1 MSNVLSHLF
10 RPLTILKTP
19 GQRKK
24 ILFDI
29 PLEKHGTIR
38 TQAGMFF
45 PGTRNPCAAG
55 WIPLSGQPGW
65 GLSGI
70 GAGRSSRERPHR
82 LDRHQG
88 PRARS

>member
-29 PLEKHGTIR
+29 QGEK
-38 TQAGMFF
+38 QGMDT
-45 PGTRNPCAAG
+45 PPQRAAG
-55 WIPLSGQPGW
+55 VVDERNW
-65 GLSGI
+65 
-70 GAGRSSRERPHR
+70 GRSI
-82 LDRHQG
+82 Q
-88 PRARS
+88 